1 MPLDVDGLAVE
12 YGTFMG
18 QSTRCIALGASL
30 LPGSVKTEA
39 GENVVAFDLFG
50 YVNIH
55 RHAA

>member
-39 GENVVAFDLFG
+39 GEKQLLRFLNPLT
-50 YVNIH
+50 
-55 RHAA
+55 RS